1 MTESSGT
8 VFTVSQ
14 INGYVKML
22 VDSDMNLSD
31 VSVRG
36 EISNFTNHYRTGHLY
51 FTLKDGESLIKAV
64 MFRSSAAGLKF
75 IPENGMKVVV
85 RGRVSVFVRDGV
97 YQLYAERM
105 EPDGVGTLYAAF
117 EALRRKLESEG
128 LFDQERKRK
137 IPEFPRTVGVITS
150 PTGAAVRDI
159 LNILGRRYPAAKVEI
174 CPAAVQG
181 VNAPSELISAL
192 RTMNSRSCAD
202 VLIIG
207 RGGGSIEDLW
217 AFNDE
222 SLAREVAASRIP
234 VISAVG
240 HETDFTI
247 CDFAADLRAPTPSA
261 AAELAVPDA
270 SELRDRINAA
280 ASRISGIMTGT
291 AGAQREKLRMLAGSR
306 VLSSPEWITDD
317 RRMSVLSLSVEMEK
331 ALAQSY
337 SSLRTSLGAISGKL
351 EALSPLSVL
360 SRGFSAV
367 YGEGKKIRKR
377 AAELNEGENVEMV
390 FSDGSAS
397 ARITGINVCPEVS
410 DDREK

>member
-1 MTESSGT
+1 MTESSERIL
-8 VFTVSQ
+8 TVSQ

-22 VDSDMNLSD
+22 VDSDVNLSD

-36 EISNFTNHYRTGHLY
+36 EISNFTNHFRTGHLY

-64 MFRSSAAGLKF
+64 MFRSSAAGLRF
-75 IPENGMKVVV
+75 VPENGMKVVV

-105 EPDGVGTLYAAF
+105 EPDGVGALFAAF

-128 LFDQERKRK
+128 LFDPERKRS

-181 VNAPSELISAL
+181 VNAPAELISAI
-192 RTMNSRSCAD
+192 RMMNSRSAAD

-270 SELRDRINAA
+270 AELRDRINSA
-280 ASRISGIMTGT
+280 ASRMSGIMAGT
-291 AGAQREKLRMLAGSR
+291 VTAQREKLRMLSGSR

-331 ALAQSY
+331 ALTQSY

-367 YGEGKKIRKR
+367 YGDGKKIRKR
-377 AAELNEGENVEMV
+377 AAELNEGENVRLV

-397 ARITGINVCPEVS
+397 ARITGINVGTEVS
-410 DDREK
+410 DGREE